1 MSKTPHVLVF
11 PPLTELQVP
20 SALYGRSTERWK
32 ILAHVVAAHVR
43 QVSMDQRASV
53 VLRPGEAPRLSIIG
67 WFSQEEAAHIRAAIP
82 WFINALSRLR
92 LVDYTQVEAGCIRLG
107 EALKSRLQDQFLED
121 ASFVG
126 IPRGG
131 TVVLGL
137 LSYVLG
143 LDQTQI
149 HPQDLTCG
157 PLIVVD
163 DCFLS
168 GARLARFLEEH
179 PSPTEVVAAGLY
191 AHPDLRTAV
200 EQVQPR
206 VKACV
211 TARDLTDYA
220 PEIYGDDYEAWKARW
235 DRRETGPRLWTG
247 ITEHLYFPWGEPDY
261 GIWNSE
267 TEQTDRAWTVAPPD
281 RSLEA
286 RFSGQRGSE
295 GAVQIQRPASGAIS
309 VPPEVFYATFSD
321 HVLIGATGS
330 EECLELDGSAAD
342 FWMALVTCET
352 ISEAKVVLQRKYEIE
367 PERLKSD
374 LRAFVETLADRQ
386 FLETE
391 GSVDAISF

>member
-1 MSKTPHVLVF
+1 MSEAPYVFVLS
-11 PPLTELQVP
+11 PLTEPQLP
-20 SALYGRSTERWK
+20 SDLYGRGTKRWET
-32 ILAHVVAAHVR
+32 LAHVVAEHVR
-43 QVSMDQRASV
+43 QVSPDQRASV
-53 VLRPGEAPRLSIIG
+53 VLRPGGAPKLALVG
-67 WFSQEEAAHIRAAIP
+67 WFSQAEAAHIRAAIP

-200 EQVQPR
+200 EQEQPR

-235 DRRETGPRLWTG
+235 DRRETGPRFWTG
-247 ITEHLYFPWGEPDY
+247 ITEHLCFPWGEPDY
-261 GIWNSE
+261 GIWNLE
-267 TEQTDRAWTVAPPD
+267 TEQTDRAWAVAPPD
-281 RSLEA
+281 RSLKA

-295 GAVQIQRPASGAIS
+295 GAVQVQQSSSGAIT

-321 HVLIGATGS
+321 QVLVGATGS

-352 ISEAKVVLQRKYEIE
+352 ILEAKSALRQKYNVK
-367 PERLKSD
+367 PKRLESD
-374 LRAFVETLADRQ
+374 LRAFVEALADRQ

-391 GSVDAISF
+391 GAADAISS

>member
-1 MSKTPHVLVF
+1 MSDSPYVFVL
-11 PPLTELQVP
+11 PLLEESQVP
-20 SALYGRSTERWK
+20 SDLYGQETKRWET
-32 ILAHVVAAHVR
+32 LARVIAKHV
-43 QVSMDQRASV
+43 QQTSSGQASV
-53 VLRPGEAPRLSIIG
+53 ILRLHGKPGLAIAG
-67 WFSQEEAAHIRAAIP
+67 WFSRAEAAHIQTAIP

-107 EALKSRLQDQFLED
+107 ESLRDRLQDQFLED

-149 HPQDLTCG
+149 HPQDLTSG

-191 AHPDLRTAV
+191 AHSDLRTAV
-200 EQVQPR
+200 EQEQPR

-220 PEIYGDDYEAWKARW
+220 PGIYGDNYEAWKARW
-235 DRRETGPRLWTG
+235 DRRETGPRFWTG
-247 ITEHLYFPWGEPDY
+247 ITEHLCFPWGEPDY

-267 TEQTDRAWTVAPPD
+267 TEQTDRAWAVAPPD
-281 RSLEA
+281 RSLKA

-295 GAVQIQRPASGAIS
+295 GAVQVQQSSSGAIT

-321 HVLIGATGS
+321 QVLVGATGS

-342 FWMALVTCET
+342 FWTALVTCET
-352 ISEAKVVLQRKYEIE
+352 ISEAKVVLQRKYDIE